1 MMRFH
6 NFPLRKR
13 ESFTP
18 IASPTHSYNPRPYR
32 FSMRLRRDDPASTN
46 AASHRTHHKHKP
58 APSPRPPQRLGYSS
72 VAGPVATSGR
82 GLEPCIAGESIST
95 STSPLATS
103 PPCRG
108 RTSLRPRQVHP
119 LRSKLPLASSGECRI
134 ALVPRLPAI
143 DTDFAKSCSVKSV
156 VSHAPTLCV
165 ASGLPGPCS
174 VPSMR

>member
-95 STSPLATS
+95 STSPLADE
-103 PPCRG
+103 P
-108 RTSLRPRQVHP
+108 SLS
-119 LRSKLPLASSGECRI
+119 RSY
-134 ALVPRLPAI
+134 LPA
-143 DTDFAKSCSVKSV
+143 T
-156 VSHAPTLCV
+156 
-165 ASGLPGPCS
+165 ASGTSTALQAATCFVGRMPDCARASLTGH
-174 VPSMR
+174 RHRLRQEL